1 MLIQRGELRN
11 HKGDEEGHHHD
22 QHDHQQSGIDQRSR
36 QLLAKTHRQALE
48 RDIAAHHL
56 FQVAALLTCQQCG
69 GVHLGK
75 NFLRLERIGEQLAT
89 AHPVVHILQ
98 HGTEEEIALPLDQ
111 QLQRL
116 DDRQAGMDQG
126 HELLVED
133 DKLLLLDLAPPRE
146 PDLGRKQ
153 ALGLD
158 RIDQKALLSKAVADL
173 DLRAPI
179 LGLLE
184 DVAPFVGHLDQV
196 FGHG

>member
-1 MLIQRGELRN
+1 
-11 HKGDEEGHHHD
+11 
-22 QHDHQQSGIDQRSR
+22 
-36 QLLAKTHRQALE
+36 
-48 RDIAAHHL
+48 
-56 FQVAALLTCQQCG
+56 
-69 GVHLGK
+69 
-75 NFLRLERIGEQLAT
+75 
-89 AHPVVHILQ
+89 VHILQ
-98 HGTEEEIALPLDQ
+98 HGTKEEIALPLDQ

-133 DKLLLLDLAPPRE
+133 DKLLLLDLAPVRK

-158 RIDQKALLSKAVADL
+158 RIDQKALLREAVADL

-184 DVAPFVGHLDQV
+184 DVAPLVGHLDQV